1 MEIGFRK
8 RQRGVVNIA
17 LAVTDVPTYS
27 DGKISLGDFGLMADA
42 EDERIEALEARIAYQ
57 DQTIEELNQSITEQW
72 KIIDL
77 LTKKLSTLEEQVR
90 SGSYIA
96 DPASEKPPPH
106 Y

>member
-1 MEIGFRK
+1 
-8 RQRGVVNIA
+8 
-17 LAVTDVPTYS
+17 
-27 DGKISLGDFGLMADA
+27 MAGA
-42 EDERIEALEARIAYQ
+42 EDERIEALETRIAYQ

-72 KIIDL
+72 KVIDL
-77 LTKKLSTLEEQVR
+77 LTKKLATLEEQVR